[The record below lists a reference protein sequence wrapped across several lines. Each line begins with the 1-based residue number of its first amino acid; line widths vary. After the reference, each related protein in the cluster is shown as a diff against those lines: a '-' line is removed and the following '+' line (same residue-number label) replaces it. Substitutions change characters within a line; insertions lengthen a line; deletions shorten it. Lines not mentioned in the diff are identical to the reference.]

1 MVYYAY
7 SFITESRRET
17 YMATSKSGSSTK
29 KPTAKKSTKSSATK
43 VTTVTTVKESPKAPL
58 FKKANDEPKY
68 AAIILAEIIGTFIL
82 TLIAILTLQQVAPLY
97 VGLTVTVLV
106 LAIGAVSGSHVNP
119 AVTFGLWSARKL
131 QTKLLPVYWVAQ
143 FVGAIL
149 AVLILGAFG
158 KGYGLDFSNFG
169 TINWGILGA
178 EAVGAAVFLF
188 GLVAVVSN
196 AALSQLAKAFGIG
209 LSLTLGLLASGSLY
223 TALQGSVD
231 TSKVNVSDIKT
242 IPREYLVKGTVLNP
256 AVALAVTENTPS
268 QLSGYSASKSTDTK
282 YSRLGLE
289 VILGTLIGAALG
301 ANLYLLVA
309 YANRKES

>member
-1 MVYYAY
+1 
-7 SFITESRRET
+7 
-17 YMATSKSGSSTK
+17 MATSKSGSSTK
-29 KPTAKKSTKSSATK
+29 KPAAKKSTKSSATK

-68 AAIILAEIIGTFIL
+68 AAIILAEIIGTFVL

-97 VGLTVTVLV
+97 VGLTLTVLV
-106 LAIGAVSGSHVNP
+106 LALGAVSGSHVNP
-119 AVTFGLWSARKL
+119 AVTFGLWSVRKL
-131 QTKLLPVYWVAQ
+131 ESKLVPVYWLAQ

-149 AVLILGAFG
+149 AVLLIGAFG

-169 TINWGILGA
+169 TINWGILWA
-178 EAVGAAVFLF
+178 EAAGTAIFLF

-196 AALSQLAKAFGIG
+196 TALSQLAKAFGIG
-209 LSLTLGLLASGSLY
+209 LSLTIGILASSSLY
-223 TALQGSVD
+223 TALQGSAD
-231 TSKVNVSDIKT
+231 TSKANVADIKT

-268 QLSGYSASKSTDTK
+268 QLSGTGAIAKETK

-289 VILGTLIGAALG
+289 VILGTLIGAAIG